1 MFDVVVAV
9 GFLLKSLILVA
20 GFCWLLLAAAGC
32 CWLAVQPLASRGMEG
47 VNSTSTPSFLFHSSS
62 VMVALHMES

>member
-9 GFLLKSLILVA
+9 GFLLKSLILV
-20 GFCWLLLAAAGC
+20 AGC